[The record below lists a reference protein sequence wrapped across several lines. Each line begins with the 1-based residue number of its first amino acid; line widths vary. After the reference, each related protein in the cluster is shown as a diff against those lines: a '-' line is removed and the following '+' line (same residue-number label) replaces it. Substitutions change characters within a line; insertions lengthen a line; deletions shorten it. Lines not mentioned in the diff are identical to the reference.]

1 MSLNT
6 HLELNTGARI
16 PQIGFGTMQAAS
28 GVEIAVKNGY
38 RHLDLAPIYQNQKEI
53 GKILKK
59 LFDSGVAKR
68 EDLFLTSKLWNDS
81 HRPEEVPKA
90 LEATLSDL
98 GVTYLDLYL
107 VHWPAACVHGKGLVP
122 EDKSRPG
129 FVELDTEVSLVDTWK
144 AMIALPKE
152 KVRAIGVSNF
162 TVEHIKGIIEATGVV
177 PAANEIEAHPLL
189 PQDELVQYCNEQK
202 IRIIAYASFG
212 NNSVGRPLL
221 IENDIVK
228 EVAKKLGVTEGQVL
242 LAWGAYRGY
251 CVIPRSVKESRI
263 ISNFHQVELSK
274 EDYEKISSIRE
285 EKPIRFNI
293 PYCDGLKW
301 DISIFGEPEEK
312 GAKHSVK
319 IQ

>member
-1 MSLNT
+1 MSNVYVQ
-6 HLELNTGARI
+6 LNTGAKI

-53 GKILKK
+53 GGTLKK
-59 LFDSGVAKR
+59 LFDSGIVKR
-68 EDLFLTSKLWNDS
+68 EDLFLTSKLWNNS
-81 HRPEEVPKA
+81 HRPEDVPRA

-107 VHWPAACVHGKGLVP
+107 VHWPAACARGKALVP
-122 EDKSRPG
+122 EDESRPG
-129 FVELDTEVSLVDTWK
+129 YVELDTEVTLVETWK

-162 TVEHIKGIIEATGVV
+162 TIEHIKGITEATGVI

-212 NNSVGRPLL
+212 NNSINRPLL
-221 IENDIVK
+221 IENDVVK
-228 EVAKKLGVTEGQVL
+228 EVAKKLGITEGQVL
-242 LAWGAYRGY
+242 LAWGTYRGY
-251 CVIPRSVKESRI
+251 CVIPRSVNESRI
-263 ISNFHQVELSK
+263 ISNFKHVKLSK
-274 EDYEKISSIRE
+274 EDYERVSSICE
-285 EKPIRFNI
+285 EKPVRFNI
-293 PYCDGLKW
+293 PYCDALKW
-301 DISIFGEPEEK
+301 DISIFDGPEEK
-312 GAKHSVK
+312 GATHSVK